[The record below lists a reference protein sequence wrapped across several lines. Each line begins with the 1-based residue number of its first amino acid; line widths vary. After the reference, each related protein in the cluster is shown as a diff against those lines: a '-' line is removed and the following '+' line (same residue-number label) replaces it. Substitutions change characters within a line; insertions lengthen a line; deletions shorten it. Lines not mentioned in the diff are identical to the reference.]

1 MPTNEELLIK
11 IDDLQKRLDHLSD
24 LYFRINYI
32 DKSVFVNPVHL
43 NGKVSFFGKTPV
55 GIQSAI
61 TSPSGG
67 ATVDT
72 QARNAID
79 SIITI
84 LQKFITN

>member
-1 MPTNEELLIK
+1 MTNEELTQK
-11 IDDLQKRLDHLSD
+11 VNNLQAELTQLKDIYYRTH
-24 LYFRINYI
+24 YV
-32 DKSVFVNPVHL
+32 DKDVFTNPVYL